1 MTPILSLSTRPAMRS
16 RSLAARLSD
25 ACRMAAVYIGLL
37 ITSLGIVLL
46 PVVML
51 VSLAAA
57 VTASLG
63 PMAQAATL
71 TAEEPGRAELPS
83 APAPLLQWTL
93 AGVAVGNFLLG
104 LSAWHNARHKAA
116 TARLEAFE
124 ADTRAVLGNH
134 AQQITR
140 LKAEAK
146 MAITRADL
154 AEVYQDIKA
163 LAEQVHTLAGQ
174 QQEANGN
181 LRLLVARLVRGE

>member
-1 MTPILSLSTRPAMRS
+1 MDRVLDAGRMT
-16 RSLAARLSD
+16 
-25 ACRMAAVYIGLL
+25 AVYLGLVL
-37 ITSLGIVLL
+37 ALLGSVLL
-46 PVVML
+46 PTVM
-51 VSLAAA
+51 VIGTAA
-57 VTASLG
+57 VVTAGLG
-63 PMAQAATL
+63 PMAQAAAES
-71 TAEEPGRAELPS
+71 TAADVRGDVPAP
-83 APAPLLQWTL
+83 PAPLLQWTL

-116 TARLEAFE
+116 TARLESFE

-146 MAITRADL
+146 SAITHTHL
-154 AEVYQDIKA
+154 SEVYQDIKG

-174 QQEANGN
+174 QQEANSN